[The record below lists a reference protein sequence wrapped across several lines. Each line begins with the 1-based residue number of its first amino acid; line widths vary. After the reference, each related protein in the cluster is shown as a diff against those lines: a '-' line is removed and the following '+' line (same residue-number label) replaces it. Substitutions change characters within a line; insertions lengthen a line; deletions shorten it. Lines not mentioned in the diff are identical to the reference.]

1 MREAPGGLR
10 RYLFRDARTSRGSL
24 AMSVTVEI
32 HKDLIQKT
40 ETSGRLMAALQQDE
54 FILHT

>member
-1 MREAPGGLR
+1 
-10 RYLFRDARTSRGSL
+10 
-24 AMSVTVEI
+24 MSVTVEI